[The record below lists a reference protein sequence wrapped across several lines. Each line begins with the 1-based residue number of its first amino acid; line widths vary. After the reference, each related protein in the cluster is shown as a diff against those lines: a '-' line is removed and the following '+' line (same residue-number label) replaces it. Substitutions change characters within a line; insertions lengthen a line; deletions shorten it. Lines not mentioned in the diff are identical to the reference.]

1 MKMVLEKKRRR
12 IEGGFFAYWESH
24 PLKLKDASQAETN
37 GPKKEKTAKRD
48 LQKKFMA
55 LWKRNPGVEEKR
67 NLKWEKMGFCFHNSL
82 NKRNMD
88 ENVFYLLYRLLRRIQ
103 GEGGVQL
110 EDIFA
115 PSEGEK
121 ELFFAIF
128 GEERRS
134 FDLCF
139 KNTSSGFPI
148 FKVWRNDKKVW
159 HFKSQMWGEKSLT
172 Y

>member
-82 NKRNMD
+82 NKSDMD

-115 PSEGEK
+115 PSEGKK
-121 ELFFAIF
+121 ELFWQFLVKKGGHLIF
-128 GEERRS
+128 VSKTPARVSRFLKFGLR
-134 FDLCF
+134 
-139 KNTSSGFPI
+139 K
-148 FKVWRNDKKVW
+148 
-159 HFKSQMWGEKSLT
+159 KSLT
-172 Y
+172 F